1 MTSPYKAR
9 WSLSPE
15 LCYRWS
21 IQTLRGLH
29 GHTGQV
35 GLEPWLGIG
44 WEVGETTEGNLCMG
58 LNKLE
63 FRNGVA
69 TSVDVIRV
77 TGMAFQCSLPSAGL
91 ESALFFWICP
101 WELLKQMPFFSHVN
115 CLHIFH
121 YGPHTYN
128 PFAQEV

>member
-1 MTSPYKAR
+1 
-9 WSLSPE
+9 
-15 LCYRWS
+15 
-21 IQTLRGLH
+21 
-29 GHTGQV
+29 
-35 GLEPWLGIG
+35 
-44 WEVGETTEGNLCMG
+44 MG

-63 FRNGVA
+63 SKFRNGMA
-69 TSVDVIRV
+69 TPVDEMIRV

-101 WELLKQMPFFSHVN
+101 WELLKQMSFFAHVN
-115 CLHIFH
+115 RLHIFH